1 MFLSELSSLVVAVHT
16 RALCRNARCGS
27 GFGDDSV
34 IVDESVLGDFSSGGA
49 GHGSASA

>member
-27 GFGDDSV
+27 GSGFRDGSV
-34 IVDESVLGDFSSGGA
+34 IVDDSVLGDVSSA
-49 GHGSASA
+49 GQGSTSA